1 MKLHHVLSDHRIGSS
16 LAITSF
22 IPNVSFGVEPIVMPD
37 GSNVRKTVADT
48 AHRLQEKLLLCR
60 EDDTKSFFSLI
71 VVSVQITCTVNA
83 TFSVLCYRMVSH
95 VAAVGVPA
103 DWPVWLQEFLWFSLE
118 EFSFGQESFGG
129 QTGGTEATSASYPH
143 KQDCAAAWV
152 TTGAREYVSHTDS
165 PPDLA

>member
-1 MKLHHVLSDHRIGSS
+1 MKLHRVLSDRRIDSS

-71 VVSVQITCTVNA
+71 VVSAQITCTINA
-83 TFSVLCYRMVSH
+83 TFSVLCHRTVSH

-103 DWPVWLQEFLWFSLE
+103 D
-118 EFSFGQESFGG
+118 
-129 QTGGTEATSASYPH
+129 
-143 KQDCAAAWV
+143 
-152 TTGAREYVSHTDS
+152 
-165 PPDLA
+165 

>member
-1 MKLHHVLSDHRIGSS
+1 MKLHRVLSDRRIDSS

-22 IPNVSFGVEPIVMPD
+22 IPNVSFGVEPILMPD

-71 VVSVQITCTVNA
+71 VVSARITCTINA
-83 TFSVLCYRMVSH
+83 TFSVLCHRTVSH

-103 DWPVWLQEFLWFSLE
+103 DWSVWLQEFLWVSLE

-129 QTGGTEATSASYPH
+129 QTGGTEATSASSPH

-152 TTGAREYVSHTDS
+152 TTGAREYVSHPDS
-165 PPDLA
+165 PPDLS